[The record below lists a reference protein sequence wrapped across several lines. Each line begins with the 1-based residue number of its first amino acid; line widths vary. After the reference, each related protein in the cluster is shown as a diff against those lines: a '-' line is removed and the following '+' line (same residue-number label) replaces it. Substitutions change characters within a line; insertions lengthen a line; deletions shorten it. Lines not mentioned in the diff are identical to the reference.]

1 MKETQAWD
9 IRGRTGR
16 EGGCEREVWWRG
28 GHERNEARVPRKH
41 LSSSRSRSLS
51 AAAAVFPWTFAIL
64 SARFRLILARLKL
77 ALPYRNPRPL
87 SLSLARSLAQF
98 VPHCGTAPGV
108 GRTVTRTTIKPP
120 CLPMY
125 SASAASS
132 LSLDLHQELLHVV
145 ERAVVGRRRQ
155 TQQMRQQ
162 RVDVEIA
169 HGRRALE
176 ALLEAAAIGHKG
188 RRH

>member
-64 SARFRLILARLKL
+64 SARFRLILAPPSSSPYLIGIP
-77 ALPYRNPRPL
+77 AL
-87 SLSLARSLAQF
+87 SRSLAQF

>member
-108 GRTVTRTTIKPP
+108 GRTVTRTTTKPP
-120 CLPMY
+120 CLLMY
-125 SASAASS
+125 SASGASS
-132 LSLDLHQELLHVV
+132 LARSTPGTASCC
-145 ERAVVGRRRQ
+145 RACRCWAPPAGPANASAASRRRDCA
-155 TQQMRQQ
+155 RS
-162 RVDVEIA
+162 RCSRSPA
-169 HGRRALE
+169 
-176 ALLEAAAIGHKG
+176 
-188 RRH
+188 

>member
-77 ALPYRNPRPL
+77 ALPYRNPRSLSLSRSIRTPL
-87 SLSLARSLAQF
+87 RDGSRCWKNSNKNNNQTTLLADVFSKCCELSLARST
-98 VPHCGTAPGV
+98 PGTASCC
-108 GRTVTRTTIKPP
+108 RACRCWAPP
-120 CLPMY
+120 AGPAN
-125 SASAASS
+125 ASAAS
-132 LSLDLHQELLHVV
+132 
-145 ERAVVGRRRQ
+145 RRRDCA
-155 TQQMRQQ
+155 RS
-162 RVDVEIA
+162 RCSRSPA
-169 HGRRALE
+169 
-176 ALLEAAAIGHKG
+176 
-188 RRH
+188 